1 MREMLVLLH
10 YYILVLNYHIC
21 RSEHESSIQKNW
33 MIIEGPLNKDFR
45 NGIMQI
51 QGDVVETHHIS

>member
-1 MREMLVLLH
+1 
-10 YYILVLNYHIC
+10 
-21 RSEHESSIQKNW
+21 